1 MKNESAFVRNGNVT
15 SENVTFYKDYGYLI
29 CPYMVSPKEIAEL
42 KNETVRIFRGE
53 RGVIDGMIPVAAGE
67 SDGDVLKKYVAI
79 HFPHKIS
86 PALKKFLGQKNI
98 VEVLKKVVSPNV
110 KSMQSMLFVKGP
122 GKAGQAWHQ
131 DEYYI
136 PTRDKSLIGAWI
148 AIDDANIQ
156 NGCLWLIPGSHKLG
170 YMMPR
175 IPNSSDEYAD

>member
-1 MKNESAFVRNGNVT
+1 MNNESAFVRKGQVT
-15 SENVTFYKDYGYLI
+15 PENVTFYNDYGYLI
-29 CPYMVSPKEIAEL
+29 CPDMISPLEIAEL
-42 KNETVRIFRGE
+42 KTETVKIFRGE
-53 RGVIDGMIPVAAGE
+53 RGVIDGMLPVTAGE
-67 SDGDVLKKYVAI
+67 SDADVLKKYVAI

-86 PALKKFLGQKNI
+86 PALKTFLAQKNI

-156 NGCLWLIPGSHKLG
+156 NGCLWLIPGTHKEG
-170 YMMPR
+170 YIMPR
-175 IPNSSDEYAD
+175 VANTS